1 MEKIIY
7 GLYHPITKKPV
18 YVGKSTVGLN
28 RPWNHINEKSHNI
41 KVNEWVNEL
50 KATGMNPVLVVLDQA
65 ETNEVLDKKEVFWI
79 NSIINDGY
87 PLLNQ
92 RLVNPVYFLL
102 ESSYSDDDYLSEIR
116 LFVKMKRKEL
126 KLTQQELAAKAGV
139 GLRFIRALEQGTKT
153 NFNTDPLYKILILF
167 GVRLSLT
174 QYTN

>member
-18 YVGKSTVGLN
+18 YVGKSTVGLD
-28 RPWNHINEKSHNI
+28 RPWAHIDEKSHSS

-50 KATGMNPVLVVLDQA
+50 KTNGLSPVLIVLDQA
-65 ETNEVLDKKEVFWI
+65 ETNEVLAKKEVFWI

-92 RLVNPVYFLL
+92 SLVNPVYFLL
-102 ESSYSDDDYLSEIR
+102 ESSYNDDDHLREIR
-116 LFVKMKRKEL
+116 LFIKMKRKQN
-126 KLTQQELAAKAGV
+126 KLTQQELADKAGV
-139 GLRFIRALEQGTKT
+139 GIRFIRELEQGPKT
-153 NFNTDPLYKILILF
+153 NFNIETLQKVLSLF

-174 QYTN
+174 K